1 MSMTL
6 KLTMIPVSG
15 ERQVC
20 FVGDRLTFEL
30 TIEGEA
36 RDLEESTGCLR
47 TTIGSGAILD
57 DEIVRAFESS
67 SSVSHAAWHDMT
79 MERHSGGFRLSV
91 LLAEPGFFRAK
102 AYVVGKDGR
111 QHWPPGDDFG
121 VSVHSSNYRTANTI
135 YCAWPRLFGESKSSE
150 QFLDKEKEA
159 SLKQLDQEGY
169 SVIPPS
175 GTLRDVKQ
183 SLGHIVDDLGCRIIH
198 LLPVNPTPTTF
209 ARFGRYGSP
218 YASLDLTGIDPALV
232 EFDKKATGIEQFC
245 ELTQEAHRK
254 QASVFIDLVI
264 NHTGWGSRLYEMYP
278 EWFRRE
284 EDGRFASPG
293 AWGTVWED
301 LVELEHHD
309 PALGEELAE
318 VFLTWCRRGVDGFR
332 CDAGYMVPL
341 PLWRYITARV
351 RREFPN
357 TIFLLE
363 GLGGAWEITEQLLTE
378 GGMQW
383 AYSELFQNYS
393 GDQVSWYTDYS
404 LKQSQRMG
412 LYINYS
418 ETHDNTRLA
427 DKGATWSLLRN
438 RLCGLS
444 SVSGGF
450 GFTCGVEWLAAER
463 IIVHQRTGLNWGN
476 TTNIVDELARLN
488 SLLAAHPCFF
498 DGAQLKR
505 VSESNSPV
513 FALERL
519 SKDGGDRVLVLVNT
533 DAEAEASILLQA
545 GDWKS
550 TGVDW
555 VDLLGQPLPVVESK
569 GGGVTVHLGPGA
581 ANCFGESLESVNL
594 SGAEYRKQAALK
606 AWTVDVIRRVWPRGL
621 QGEFDVD
628 ALLAKVSANPLG
640 FLCSIRDHGRRES
653 ESCLGTIDVT
663 FACTASF
670 PSVVLWEPGDE
681 CRVVPVPENHWL
693 VFRDHTAFAVR
704 ISSLV
709 DGVTRSY
716 SSVEV
721 REGVHIMA
729 YDANLSVRGRA
740 MIEVDR
746 LQPVP
751 EQLLGEIDLLSA
763 RPAVTAS
770 IQGGIT
776 RETSSLESPI
786 VLLTNGRGGMSRM
799 AVEFGEIKSKYDC
812 LLGANLHPKVPVD
825 RYVLAKRARIW
836 VNAGGLITAL
846 SHDNLVSFQAGPPA
860 RWRYLISAG
869 KGRWVPLEVSV
880 DLMDQENSLVIR
892 CERSSAEDLNFDD
905 VEALYGKGNAQRAR
919 SQKPETIDR
928 IPVSLTLRV
937 DIEDRGFHSQ
947 TQRNPGS
954 DHHFS
959 DNTRA
964 LKEGEGIGFRFQPAS
979 DRCLEVACDRG
990 HFHAE
995 AEWSEGIPHV
1005 VEASRGQEGS
1015 GDAYS
1020 PGWFDLPLFGAQPV
1034 HVIVSAEKKTPS
1046 FDKAARC
1053 FERRDRKVKKLLKQ
1067 ASISSEDT
1075 LGAQLVTA
1083 ANAFV
1088 VKRDDGMTVI
1098 AGYPWF
1104 LDWGRDSL
1112 ICARG
1117 LLACGYEKEVI
1128 QLLQVYGRFEKE
1140 GTLPNS
1146 IHGEDTS
1153 NRETSDAPLWFGL
1166 VCADLV
1172 AKHGSEFLT
1181 KPLADASKKKA
1192 SSDSRTFGDVLRNIA
1207 LGYLAGTPNGIRVD
1221 SDSGLVWSPSHF
1233 TWMDTNH
1240 PPGTPREGYPVEIQV
1255 MWIELLKLLDRA
1267 KIAPG
1272 EHAWE
1277 TLAAQAVDSFQ
1288 QYYWLESKGYYADLI
1303 VAHSGQSAA
1312 DGVIDS
1318 ALRSNFPLAISTGL
1332 VTGDRARRSV
1342 SVALRHLMVPGGVRS
1357 LAALPVEVPLAVH
1370 TSSGQ
1375 LLNDPGSPYWGRY
1388 EGDEDT
1394 RRKPAYHNG
1403 TVWAWPLGILC
1414 EAVLRAWESS
1424 PESVAAVRAYLG
1436 ASGQLLQR
1444 GCIGQLP
1451 EVMDGDAPHT
1461 QRGCDAQAWSVTE
1474 AIRVWKMVS

>member
-1 MSMTL
+1 MTL
-6 KLTMIPVSG
+6 KLTMTPVSG

-30 TIEGEA
+30 AVEGEEQA
-36 RDLEESTGCLR
+36 LAECVGCLR

-67 SSVSHAAWHDMT
+67 SSVSHAAWHDMA
-79 MERHSGGFRLSV
+79 MEPHAGGFRLSV
-91 LLAEPGFFRAK
+91 MLAEPGFFRAK
-102 AYVVGKDGR
+102 AYVVGPDGR
-111 QHWPPGDDFG
+111 QHWPAGDDFG
-121 VSVHSSNYRTANTI
+121 VSVHPSKYRTANTI
-135 YCAWPRLFGESKSSE
+135 YCAWPRLFGASKTSE
-150 QFLDKEKEA
+150 QFLDDAKEA
-159 SLKQLDQEGY
+159 SLKALDEEGY

-183 SLGHIVDDLGCRIIH
+183 SLDHIVDDLGCRIIH

-218 YASLDLTGIDPALV
+218 YASLDLKGVDPALV
-232 EFDKKATGIEQFC
+232 EFDKKATGVEQFC
-245 ELTQEAHRK
+245 ELTQEVHRK

-284 EDGRFASPG
+284 EDDRFASPG

-309 PALGEELAE
+309 PALGEELAD

-404 LKQSQRMG
+404 LRQSQRMG

-427 DKGATWSLLRN
+427 EKGATWSLLRN

-476 TTNIVDELARLN
+476 PTNIVDELARLN
-488 SLLAAHPCFF
+488 ALLSDHPCFF
-498 DGAQLKR
+498 DGAQLR
-505 VSESNSPV
+505 RLSESSSPV
-513 FALERL
+513 FALERV
-519 SKDGGDRVLVLVNT
+519 SMDGHDRVLVLVNT
-533 DAEAEASILLQA
+533 DVENRASIQLSA
-545 GDWKS
+545 SDWHPADTS
-550 TGVDW
+550 W
-555 VDLLGQPLPVVESK
+555 EDLLGQSLPHIESTA
-569 GGGVTVHLGPGA
+569 GSVSVQMSPGA
-581 ANCFGESLESVNL
+581 AYCLGEPVEQA
-594 SGAEYRKQAALK
+594 GYRGTEYRKQAALK
-606 AWTVDVIRRVWPRGL
+606 AWVVDAIQRVWPRGL
-621 QGEFDVD
+621 QGDFNVVE
-628 ALLAKVSANPLG
+628 LLSKVSANPLG
-640 FLCSIRDHGRRES
+640 FLCSIRDHGLRDS
-653 ESCLGTIDVT
+653 EQTLETIDAS
-663 FACTASF
+663 FACSSSF
-670 PSVVLWEPGDE
+670 PSVILWESGDE
-681 CRVVPVPENHWL
+681 RRVVPVPENHWF
-693 VFRDHTAFAVR
+693 VIRDQSAFAVR

-709 DGVTRSY
+709 DGVTREF

-721 REGVHIMA
+721 SEGVHIVA
-729 YDANLSVRGRA
+729 YDANLSARGRA
-740 MIEVDR
+740 MVEVDR

-751 EQLLGEIDLLSA
+751 QQLVGAIELLSA
-763 RPAVTAS
+763 TPLAPLAIAGGSKDESTA
-770 IQGGIT
+770 
-776 RETSSLESPI
+776 LESPI

-892 CERSSAEDLNFDD
+892 CERLSVETLDFDE
-905 VEALYGKGNAQRAR
+905 VEALYGKSNAHRAR
-919 SQKPETIDR
+919 LQRPETIDQL
-928 IPVSLTLRV
+928 PVSLTLRV

-954 DHHFS
+954 EHHFS
-959 DNTRA
+959 ENTRA
-964 LKEGEGIGFRFQPAS
+964 LEDGIGFRFKPAS
-979 DRCLEVACDRG
+979 DRQLEVLSDRG
-990 HFHAE
+990 AFHPAV
-995 AEWSEGIPHV
+995 EWCEGIPHV
-1005 VEASRGQEGS
+1005 VEASRGQEGA
-1015 GDAYS
+1015 GDAFS
-1020 PGWFDLPLFGAQPV
+1020 PGWFNLPLFGAQPV
-1034 HVIVSAEKKTPS
+1034 HVVVSAERKSPS
-1046 FDKAARC
+1046 FAKAAQC
-1053 FERRDRKVKKLLKQ
+1053 FARRDRKVKKLLRQ
-1067 ASISSEDT
+1067 ASIPVEDI

-1083 ANAFV
+1083 ASAFV

-1117 LLACGYEKEVI
+1117 LLACGYEKEVV
-1128 QLLQVYGRFEKE
+1128 QLLQVYGRFEKD

-1153 NRETSDAPLWFGL
+1153 NRETSDAPLWFGI

-1172 AKHGSEFLT
+1172 ARHGSEFLA
-1181 KPLADASKKKA
+1181 KPLTESSAGKTASG
-1192 SSDSRTFGDVLRNIA
+1192 DSRTFGDVLRNIA

-1221 SDSGLVWSPSHF
+1221 SESGLVWSPSHF

-1267 KIAPG
+1267 NISPG
-1272 EHAWE
+1272 GGSWK
-1277 TLAAQAVDSFQ
+1277 TLASQAIDSFQ

-1318 ALRSNFPLAISTGL
+1318 ALRSNFPLAVSTGL
-1332 VTGDRARRSV
+1332 VTGERARRSV
-1342 SVALRHLMVPGGVRS
+1342 SAALRHLMVPGGVRS
-1357 LAALPVEVPLAVH
+1357 LASLPVDVPLAVH

-1375 LLNDPGSPYWGRY
+1375 LLNDPSFPYWGRY

-1414 EAVLRAWESS
+1414 EALLKAWDSS

-1436 ASGQLLQR
+1436 ASGKLLQS

-1474 AIRVWKMVS
+1474 AIRIWKMVS